1 MARLSRRALLGVG
14 ASFTAGLV
22 VGGRLGAPQAFAPG
36 PPRAVDGDAK
46 DLVLRA
52 LEGLDP
58 AKVWDTHV
66 HVVGIGTGN
75 SGCWVNPKMRSA
87 VHPVRQFEFDV
98 YLAASG
104 VSDMSRVD
112 EEYIERL
119 LTLSR
124 LANPQGKI
132 VCLPFDIAVREDGSE
147 DWDQTEVYTP
157 NEYVAELGKKHANV
171 VPGAS
176 IHPYRKDAVER
187 LDKAVE
193 AGARVVKWLPNSM
206 GMDPASPKCD
216 AFYERLATLDVPLL
230 CHTGEEQAVQ
240 SDEWQELGN
249 PLRLRRALEKGVRV
263 VAAHCASLGSVRDLD
278 DPMDRSISA
287 FDALLRMLNDR
298 RWEKNLFADISAM
311 TQVQRAGRPL
321 RDMLIA
327 KHLHPR
333 LLYGS
338 DYPLPAIDPLV
349 STRLLEGDGYITGAD
364 RALLNRIYA
373 QNPLLFDFVLK
384 RRLSVEHM
392 NASYAFEPKVFET
405 AWLYDRPSAEG

>member
-1 MARLSRRALLGVG
+1 M
-14 ASFTAGLV
+14 
-22 VGGRLGAPQAFAPG
+22 
-36 PPRAVDGDAK
+36 DGDAK

-157 NEYVAELGKKHANV
+157 NEYVA
-171 VPGAS
+171 
-176 IHPYRKDAVER
+176 
-187 LDKAVE
+187 
-193 AGARVVKWLPNSM
+193 
-206 GMDPASPKCD
+206 
-216 AFYERLATLDVPLL
+216 
-230 CHTGEEQAVQ
+230 
-240 SDEWQELGN
+240 
-249 PLRLRRALEKGVRV
+249 
-263 VAAHCASLGSVRDLD
+263 
-278 DPMDRSISA
+278 
-287 FDALLRMLNDR
+287 
-298 RWEKNLFADISAM
+298 ADTI
-311 TQVQRAGRPL
+311 RGRT
-321 RDMLIA
+321 
-327 KHLHPR
+327 
-333 LLYGS
+333 S
-338 DYPLPAIDPLV
+338 
-349 STRLLEGDGYITGAD
+349 
-364 RALLNRIYA
+364 
-373 QNPLLFDFVLK
+373 
-384 RRLSVEHM
+384 
-392 NASYAFEPKVFET
+392 
-405 AWLYDRPSAEG
+405 